1 MQRVNGSGQMLSSR
15 EGSGSAP
22 GRPGGRVLIA
32 DEMPAVRH
40 DVAAAVHDFDRS
52 IEVLL
57 ASSGRE
63 ALAQLQQRAPTA
75 GFLSM
80 QLPDMSG
87 AAVLG
92 RARSAGVKPFSV
104 LLSSRD
110 VPGWA
115 EAAIDV
121 DAYDY
126 LRKPFDGTQIGQI
139 LDARRRIETP
149 ARLLLV
155 DDSALTRQLIRR
167 VLIASRFSL
176 QIEEADSGF
185 AALELMK
192 RARYD
197 VALIDFAMN
206 GMDGLETA
214 AKANEISPETKLV
227 LISASSDPALEQAPR
242 HFNLSGFLKKPFY
255 RLDVDLALHQAFGLR
270 RPLLLKSMKL
280 AAAAA
285 KSGGESRARVS

>member
-1 MQRVNGSGQMLSSR
+1 MLSSQ
-15 EGSGSAP
+15 EGLGSSAAQA
-22 GRPGGRVLIA
+22 RGRVLIA
-32 DEMPAVRH
+32 DETAAVRH
-40 DVAAAVHDFDRS
+40 DVAAAVHDFDPAM
-52 IEVLL
+52 EVLL

-63 ALAQLQQRAPTA
+63 ALLQLQQRAPTA
-75 GFLSM
+75 AFLSM
-80 QLPDMSG
+80 QLPDLSG
-87 AAVLG
+87 TAVLS
-92 RARSAGVKPFSV
+92 RARAAGFKSFAV
-104 LLSSRD
+104 LMSSRE

-185 AALELMK
+185 SALDLMK
-192 RARYD
+192 RNRYD
-197 VALIDFAMN
+197 VALIDFAMD

-214 AKANEISPETKLV
+214 AKANEISPDTKLV

-270 RPLLLKSMKL
+270 RPILLKSMKL

-285 KSGGESRARVS
+285 KGGGESRAKVS